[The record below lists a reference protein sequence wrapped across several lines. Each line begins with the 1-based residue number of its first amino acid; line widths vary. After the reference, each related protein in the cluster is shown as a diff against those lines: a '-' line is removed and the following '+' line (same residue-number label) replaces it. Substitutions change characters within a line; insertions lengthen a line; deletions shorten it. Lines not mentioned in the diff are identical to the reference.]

1 MVAIGV
7 ETPSFRN
14 PVAHE
19 DSGDSVRRYLVDMGR
34 TPLLSRDQEVHLAT
48 QLQAARQAFRIDL
61 LRVAFVRREMCDL
74 LAEVEAARIR
84 TDHVLCYSTGDS
96 AAKRDL
102 LGRLPHNLRSARQI
116 IQLADNDFLKW
127 ARCESSRRRRVLAT
141 RFVRRRERAIRL
153 IEELRIRLPYLD
165 EHFDT
170 VVDLGARTRQLLA
183 GARGGGGESRDGR
196 TELREI
202 CRRTGHT
209 PDGLLRRISRL
220 HRNHQRYL
228 KAKQSL
234 VEANLRLVVSVA
246 KKYRNRGVSFLDLIQ
261 EGNAGL
267 MRAAEKFDVE
277 RGFRFSTYA
286 TWWIRQAISRA
297 VAEQSRT
304 VKLPVHAAST
314 VTAIQKSIQRL
325 QHLLGRYP
333 TRCEI
338 MQETKLSDDQLTQFE
353 RTYSSTLSLDTSV
366 RDEQQRELAASVAD
380 QQEAVYED
388 IDRRNLREQIEW
400 RLAALGD
407 REREVIRMRFGF
419 STRESLTLAEVASNF
434 GISRERVRQ
443 IEQSALIKLRTSRTG
458 DRLQSF
464 LG

>member
-1 MVAIGV
+1 
-7 ETPSFRN
+7 
-14 PVAHE
+14 
-19 DSGDSVRRYLVDMGR
+19 
-34 TPLLSRDQEVHLAT
+34 
-48 QLQAARQAFRIDL
+48 
-61 LRVAFVRREMCDL
+61 LR
-74 LAEVEAARIR
+74 
-84 TDHVLCYSTGDS
+84 
-96 AAKRDL
+96 AK
-102 LGRLPHNLRSARQI
+102 
-116 IQLADNDFLKW
+116 K
-127 ARCESSRRRRVLAT
+127 
-141 RFVRRRERAIRL
+141 
-153 IEELRIRLPYLD
+153 
-165 EHFDT
+165 
-170 VVDLGARTRQLLA
+170 
-183 GARGGGGESRDGR
+183 
-196 TELREI
+196 
-202 CRRTGHT
+202 
-209 PDGLLRRISRL
+209 
-220 HRNHQRYL
+220 
-228 KAKQSL
+228 SL
-234 VEANLRLVVSVA
+234 VEANLRLVVSIA
-246 KKYRNRGVSFLDLIQ
+246 KKYRGRGVSFLDLIQ

-314 VTAIQKSIQRL
+314 VTAIQTSIQRL